1 VDEVA
6 KPVSV
11 IFERSWQS
19 DEVPTV
25 WTRENI
31 TPIFKN
37 IKKIQGT
44 TGPLNL
50 TSVRCMI
57 MEQIL
62 LKALL
67 RHMKKEDEV
76 IGDNQCGFTKRK
88 SCLTNLGDFYDGVT
102 AAMDKGRAA
111 DVIYL
116 DLYKT
121 FDTVWC
127 DILVSKV
134 EKNRFDEWITRWMKN
149 WLGGHMIDLD

>member
-1 VDEVA
+1 MDEVA

-88 SCLTNLGDFYDGVT
+88 SCLTNLGDFYDEVT

-134 EKNRFDEWITRWMKN
+134 EKNRFDGWITRWMKN